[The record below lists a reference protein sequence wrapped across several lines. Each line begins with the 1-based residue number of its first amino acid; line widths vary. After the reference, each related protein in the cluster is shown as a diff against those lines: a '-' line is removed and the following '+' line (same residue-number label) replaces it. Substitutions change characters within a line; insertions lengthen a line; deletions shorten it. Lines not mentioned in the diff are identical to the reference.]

1 MGILLKVESALPRN
15 LSNYIQRKIGL
26 TGESHD
32 IKTKVGFVFIYPF
45 FFGLLTLIGS
55 IVLLGTTN
63 TTSILISYFAGLL
76 LAYAFI
82 YLLLDF
88 QSLTRAKKIEES
100 LPDALELVAVNI
112 GSGLTIENA
121 LIESARPEFGELAA
135 FLKRIAKEI
144 FSGKSIENA
153 FKEMGQKID
162 SEILRRSVLL
172 IAEGM
177 RKGASLNRLLLRMS
191 NDLRGESALKKEINA
206 NISMYII
213 LILIAT
219 SIGAPVMFGAG
230 TVVSA
235 SFSKQTLNINSDIS
249 TAKVPLFNLFTS
261 KTNTPAAQLSIAD
274 IELISVISLAVTC
287 LFASLI
293 IGIIQN
299 NKETAGIRYFPVL
312 LIIALIVYFASSTLL
327 RKMVLGI

>member
-32 IKTKVGFVFIYPF
+32 IKTKVGFVITYPF
-45 FFGLLTLIGS
+45 FVGVITLIGAL
-55 IVLLGTTN
+55 ILLGPQTATN
-63 TTSILISYFAGLL
+63 MIISYFAGVL

-88 QSLTRAKKIEES
+88 QSLSRSKKIEDS

-121 LIESARPEFGELAA
+121 LIESARPEFGELAS

-172 IAEGM
+172 IEEGM
-177 RKGASLNRLLLRMS
+177 RKGASLNKLLLRMS
-191 NDLRGESALKKEINA
+191 NDLRGEAALKKEINA

-213 LILIAT
+213 LIIIAT
-219 SIGAPVMFGAG
+219 SIGAPIMFGAG
-230 TVVSA
+230 TVVSQ
-235 SFSKQTLNINSDIS
+235 SFAKQTLNISADIS
-249 TAKVPLFNLFTS
+249 TARVPLFNLFST
-261 KTNTPAAQLSIAD
+261 KAGTATTQLSIAD
-274 IELISVISLAVTC
+274 IELISVISLAITC
-287 LFASLI
+287 LFASII
-293 IGIIQN
+293 IGIIQS

-312 LIIALIVYFASSTLL
+312 LIIALIVYFASSTML